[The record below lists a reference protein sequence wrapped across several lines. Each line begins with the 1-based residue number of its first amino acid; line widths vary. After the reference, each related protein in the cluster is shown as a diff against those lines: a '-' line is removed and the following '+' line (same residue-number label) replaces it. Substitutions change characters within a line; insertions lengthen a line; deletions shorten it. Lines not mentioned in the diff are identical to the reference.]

1 MLLDLGGL
9 EELARGTAGMI
20 SPGDAVLLVG
30 DLGAGKSVFARA
42 LLRELGVEG
51 DIPSPSFIVD
61 AEYHARSLSI
71 HHVDL
76 YRLGGSEWEME
87 AFGILDLLA
96 SDSVAVV
103 EWADR
108 LPEGAACSGFR
119 VVLGFTGD
127 PLVREVGFER
137 FGLAGDRHDPE
148 AGFRG
153 APGG

>member
-1 MLLDLGGL
+1 MLLDLAGL
-9 EELARGTAGMI
+9 EDLARRTAGMMR
-20 SPGDAVLLVG
+20 PGDAVLLVG

-42 LLRELGVEG
+42 LLRGLGVEG

-61 AEYHARSLSI
+61 AEYSSLGLSI

-76 YRLGGSEWEME
+76 YRLGGSAGELE

-137 FGLAGDRHDPE
+137 FGLAGDRHDTE

-153 APGG
+153 TPGG

>member
-1 MLLDLGGL
+1 MLLDLRGL

-20 SPGDAVLLVG
+20 RPGDAVLLTG

-61 AEYHARSLSI
+61 AEYASRGLSI

-76 YRLGGSEWEME
+76 YRLGGGAFELE

-96 SDSVAVV
+96 SDSVAIV

-108 LPEGAACSGFR
+108 LPEGAARSGFR
-119 VVLGFTGD
+119 VALGFTRD

-153 APGG
+153 SPGG

>member
-1 MLLDLGGL
+1 MLLDIGGL
-9 EELARGTAGMI
+9 EDLARRTAAMVR
-20 SPGDAVLLVG
+20 PGDAVLLTG

-61 AEYHARSLSI
+61 AEYCVRGMSI

-76 YRLGGSEWEME
+76 YRLGGSAGELE

-96 SDSVAVV
+96 SDSLAVV

-119 VVLGFTGD
+119 VVLDFTGD

-153 APGG
+153 ASGR